1 MKLLLTKIKSK
12 KKKIYKNFDK
22 IKQLEVLLARNN
34 YADKPDKLES
44 ALREFNKFQVIDEHL
59 REIKNEIL
67 LDDVGELEMVG
78 ILKVG
83 DQIRQTNIK
92 FRNVAD
98 YEAYINAI
106 DESFDA
112 EHAIFNG
119 YIYKIN
125 TP

>member
-1 MKLLLTKIKSK
+1 
-12 KKKIYKNFDK
+12 
-22 IKQLEVLLARNN
+22 
-34 YADKPDKLES
+34 
-44 ALREFNKFQVIDEHL
+44 
-59 REIKNEIL
+59 
-67 LDDVGELEMVG
+67 MVG

-98 YEAYINAI
+98 YEAFINAI

-112 EHAIFNG
+112 EDAIFNG